1 MNLKE
6 KTKQDGI
13 FVRNKKNNE
22 REVQNIEH
30 AELNKHLADFICFV
44 RHKNGEDY
52 EPSRWSLQMI
62 NKNLNLRM
70 YKIGRAHV

>member
-1 MNLKE
+1 ME
-6 KTKQDGI
+6 M
-13 FVRNKKNNE
+13 FVRNGKNNE

-52 EPSRWSLQMI
+52 ELSLGGHYRW
-62 NKNLNLRM
+62 
-70 YKIGRAHV
+70 